1 MVDDNVCTC
10 SYSVYEQLENGSFGF
25 LFELIVAKADV
36 DARLEGL
43 IKGLDSRSV
52 HCLMA
57 SVGGSIPRPGWS
69 SETEYLGSILAG
81 AGKH

>member
-57 SVGGSIPRPGWS
+57 SVAGSIPRPGWS